1 MAAVVNWGIAIYPQA
16 SMRPRLISRGNGVE
30 AEAPHPK
37 LFASMRPR
45 LISRGNRPVTGGG
58 KGGGNGFNEA
68 ATDQSRKYRSGGSRP
83 TSIPASMRPR
93 LISRGN
99 WQVEAWTNRE
109 TVASMRPRL
118 ISRGNFSNLILRCN
132 GSSCFNEAATDQS
145 RKFRRT
151 H

>member
-1 MAAVVNWGIAIYPQA
+1 MVNWGIAIYHHA

-68 ATDQSRKYRSGGSRP
+68 ATDQSRKFLESHP
-83 TSIPASMRPR
+83 TVQRQ
-93 LISRGN
+93 LVL
-99 WQVEAWTNRE
+99 Q
-109 TVASMRPRL
+109 
-118 ISRGNFSNLILRCN
+118 
-132 GSSCFNEAATDQS
+132 
-145 RKFRRT
+145 
-151 H
+151 

>member
-1 MAAVVNWGIAIYPQA
+1 MAAVVKWGVEIYHYG
-16 SMRPRLISRGNGVE
+16 SMRAGLISGGNGVE

-99 WQVEAWTNRE
+99 WQVEPWNNRE
-109 TVASMRPRL
+109 TVTSMRARP
-118 ISRGNFSNLILRCN
+118 SRAGNI
-132 GSSCFNEAATDQS
+132 
-145 RKFRRT
+145 
-151 H
+151 